1 MMIFQADAD
10 WRSLNVPHDFVIEG
24 TFAANATEN
33 HGFLPFDN
41 GWYRKSFEVP
51 SAAEGKLVYLDFD
64 GVYRAADF
72 WLNGVWVGHHE
83 SGYAPFRWYIHN
95 ITGAKL
101 NSGPGAK
108 NVPSVHVDA
117 LHSRRAGSMKEV
129 GSTATTR

>member
-108 NVPSVHVDA
+108 NVLSVHVDA